1 MYKASVIIPV
11 YNAEKTLKRC
21 VESILFG
28 REPDVQIVLI
38 DDCSTDQSWKECSRL
53 QKQYAQVMAIR
64 NDKNRGVSFTRNR
77 GLDCAQAENI
87 LFVDSDDWV
96 SGEYISCM
104 LELSRNYP
112 NELVLCGYTLIDY
125 ARKHRSEYLI
135 GKSGTVE
142 CVSNLFEL
150 ESAVLLQQLWNK
162 VFRCNIIRRANI
174 RFDESLSMGEDFKF
188 VLDYMKAAGLHQ
200 CAVLNRP
207 LYYYIRANQ
216 TSLMSKWIDKPFD
229 IRMQV
234 YRRLADC
241 MVDCTLAQMEYALV
255 EQRIVSNLIYQIMNS
270 PSIGWK
276 EKGRKLRE
284 YVPRRAGYSTLLH
297 SAKGIIKERIYTCL
311 MKIRKV
317 PVRLYRKVI
326 REKVRPRIRTIRR
339 RKLRSSDFSIIAQNC
354 IGGVFYHEMGMQFL
368 SPTVNLF
375 FQEPDFMRFVTNL
388 DYYLGLDL
396 RMQWGE
402 EYPIGFLDDVRI
414 DFMHYDT
421 CEEAK
426 AAWER
431 RKVRI
436 RKDRIVVI
444 ATDRNGFD
452 DACFEQWKNLPY
464 RKILYTA
471 NRKYAAEQ
479 GAVYY
484 PQDTSQGYVGNVI
497 DKLAFYKDDVIFD
510 VINSLGKKR
519 EQKAIN

>member
-1 MYKASVIIPV
+1 MYKASVVIPV
-11 YNAEKTLKRC
+11 YNAEKTIRRC

-28 REPDVQIVLI
+28 RESDVQIVLI

-53 QKQYAQVMAIR
+53 QKQYAQVMAIH

-77 GLDCAQAENI
+77 GLTYAQAESV
-87 LFVDSDDWV
+87 LFVDGDDWV
-96 SGEYISCM
+96 SGEYVSSL
-104 LELSRNYP
+104 LEMSQSHP
-112 NELVLCGYTLIDY
+112 AEMVLCGYTLIDY
-125 ARKHRSEYLI
+125 TRKQRSRYIFGGQSEI
-135 GKSGTVE
+135 VH
-142 CVSNLFEL
+142 VSNLFDL
-150 ESAVLLQQLWNK
+150 EGAVLLQQLWNK
-162 VFRCNIIRRANI
+162 VFHREIIRRANI
-174 RFDESLSMGEDFKF
+174 QFDESLSMGEDFKF
-188 VLDYMKAAGLHQ
+188 VLDYMEAAGLHQ

-216 TSLMSKWIDKPFD
+216 TSLMSKWIDVPFD
-229 IRMQV
+229 VRMGT
-234 YRRLADC
+234 YRMLAERMEDSRLA
-241 MVDCTLAQMEYALV
+241 QKEYMLV
-255 EQRIVSNLIYQIMNS
+255 QQRLVYNLIYQIMNS

-284 YVPRRAGYSTLLH
+284 YVPRNAGYSTLLH
-297 SAKGIIKERIYTCL
+297 SAKGIVKERIYNCL
-311 MKIRKV
+311 TRIREL

-326 REKVRPRIRTIRR
+326 REQVRPRIRAYRR
-339 RKLRSSDFSIIAQNC
+339 RKLRSDDFSIIAQNC

-375 FQEPDFMRFVTNL
+375 FQEPDFMCFVTNL

-396 RMQWGE
+396 CMQWGE

-426 AAWER
+426 EAWER

-471 NRKYAAEQ
+471 NRKYAAEP
-479 GAVYY
+479 GSVYY
-484 PQDTSQGYVGNVI
+484 STDEENGYVSNVI
-497 DKLAFYKDDVIFD
+497 DNLAFYKDDVIFD
-510 VINSLGKKR
+510 VVNSLD
-519 EQKAIN
+519 